1 MPDREN
7 HKYKLF
13 KHVFYVVLLYNDNDN
28 NLHETKRIQMN
39 RVMVKKHTCSFVVE

>member
-13 KHVFYVVLLYNDNDN
+13 KHVFYVVLYNNN
-28 NLHETKRIQMN
+28 NLHETKGI
-39 RVMVKKHTCSFVVE
+39 